1 MKKTL
6 ELKIIYILI
15 IIYSLYDILNS
26 ASAGNTTGN
35 RGMVYIFLIMIVLS
49 MTIFILI
56 RRYILVNNIILS
68 LILFSIFDFIDTCV
82 IKGNISWSAFVNLGL
97 SIWWIVTVLFFSNVI
112 YSKIETFE
120 SIQKFMR
127 LIYILFAMAILYG
140 AFNITLNFAVDYA
153 RVGYIYHILAMLPL
167 ILLEKNSKLKLFF
180 LILAI
185 SLTIFSFKRGAI
197 IIMPSMLLVYFITEN
212 KIGLKKNNL
221 IHLIVLILMVCIA
234 WGIIDKYSNGYLS
247 SRFLL
252 SELSDGSG
260 RADIWKAALN
270 NISKRNVIQLLFGIS
285 SSNEI
290 ELWTGIHNEWIS
302 YLNSNGIIGL
312 ILFTNIIFSII
323 CQAIKLVR
331 KKSCIAPT
339 YMALVVYVIG
349 VCWVSG
355 FYHVHSTFYI
365 MLYIG
370 SIQGLLMYQEEKIY
384 EIVGKTR

>member
-185 SLTIFSFKRGAI
+185 SLTIF
-197 IIMPSMLLVYFITEN
+197 FI
-212 KIGLKKNNL
+212 
-221 IHLIVLILMVCIA
+221 
-234 WGIIDKYSNGYLS
+234 
-247 SRFLL
+247 
-252 SELSDGSG
+252 
-260 RADIWKAALN
+260 
-270 NISKRNVIQLLFGIS
+270 
-285 SSNEI
+285 
-290 ELWTGIHNEWIS
+290 
-302 YLNSNGIIGL
+302 
-312 ILFTNIIFSII
+312 
-323 CQAIKLVR
+323 
-331 KKSCIAPT
+331 
-339 YMALVVYVIG
+339 
-349 VCWVSG
+349 
-355 FYHVHSTFYI
+355 
-365 MLYIG
+365 
-370 SIQGLLMYQEEKIY
+370 
-384 EIVGKTR
+384 